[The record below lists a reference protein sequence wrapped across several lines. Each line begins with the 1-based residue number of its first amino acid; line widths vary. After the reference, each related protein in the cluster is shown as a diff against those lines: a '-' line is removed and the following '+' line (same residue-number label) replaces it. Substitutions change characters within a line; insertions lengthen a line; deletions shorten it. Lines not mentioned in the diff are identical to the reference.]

1 MKFRDDD
8 IERFWFNPESPP
20 RRVPPECRK
29 VLYRK
34 LQMLDA
40 AVRVQDLKA
49 PPGNRLKRL
58 EGADLVNA
66 ASGSTTS
73 GAFASGGK
81 TERRGR

>member
-20 RRVPPECRK
+20 RKVPPECRK

-49 PPGNRLKRL
+49 LPATGSSVWR
-58 EGADLVNA
+58 ATDLVNA